1 MKNILNPY
9 QVRIN
14 RKIIKGITT
23 IYFDFLKN
31 KKVQVNLFKYNPELK
46 VDNSKTLIFD
56 DLFLWQGNSRAIVYS
71 KDRSLIIYFSR

>member
-1 MKNILNPY
+1 MKTILSPY
-9 QVRIN
+9 AIRIN
-14 RKIIKGITT
+14 RKIEKENTT

-56 DLFLWQGNSRAIVYS
+56 DLFL
-71 KDRSLIIYFSR
+71 